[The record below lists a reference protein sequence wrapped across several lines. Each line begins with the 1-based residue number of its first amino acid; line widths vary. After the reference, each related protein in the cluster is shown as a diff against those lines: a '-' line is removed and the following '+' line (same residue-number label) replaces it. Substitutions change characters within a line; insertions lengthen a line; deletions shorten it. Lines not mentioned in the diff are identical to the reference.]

1 MNADAAAFGD
11 TMRRHLDAVEEAN
24 ADGLAAVAGRMLEVV
39 RDDRRIHVA
48 GTGHSSALVLETF
61 YRAGGL
67 ACVNPVTH
75 PGLVP
80 LSGAIA
86 STVLERNADLA
97 EVLLAQARPRDGELA
112 FVFSSSGANPL
123 PVELARGFHDAGVDV
138 VAVSSLPH
146 LRGAP
151 ARAGVKLDSLADWLL
166 DTDVPVGD
174 AAFEAGG
181 ARTAALSSLTSVFLW
196 NLLLARLAADA
207 ERAGVTLPLW
217 TSANVEGG
225 DERNAHLLA
234 EYRPR
239 ISLL

>member
-75 PGLVP
+75 LGLVP

-86 STVLERNADLA
+86 STVLERSADLA

-123 PVELARGFHDAGVDV
+123 PVALARGFRDAGVDV

-146 LRGAP
+146 LEAAP
-151 ARAGVKLDSLADWLL
+151 DRAGVKLDSLADWLL

-181 ARTAALSSLTSVFLW
+181 AHTAALSSLTSVFLW

-207 ERAGVTLPLW
+207 EQAGVTLPLW